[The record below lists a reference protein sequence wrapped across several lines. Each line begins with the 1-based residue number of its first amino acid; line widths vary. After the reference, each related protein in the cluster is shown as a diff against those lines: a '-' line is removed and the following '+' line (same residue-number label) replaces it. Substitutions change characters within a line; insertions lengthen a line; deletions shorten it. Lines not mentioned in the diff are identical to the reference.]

1 MVGCAR
7 DRHGAGRPRITLIEP
22 RPGCRAEPAALLAA
36 LRGRIADWWIPDQI
50 VEIAAMP
57 LAPTG
62 KIDKRR
68 LRDDYS
74 NGRIKAA
81 EPLS

>member
-1 MVGCAR
+1 MPPCALTL
-7 DRHGAGRPRITLIEP
+7 DRCLDRAANWWRARPSRS
-22 RPGCRAEPAALLAA
+22 GLAT
-36 LRGRIADWWIPDQI
+36 LRGRMADEWIPDQ
-50 VEIAAMP
+50 VLEMAVMP